1 LGGPWIHAALPWHHG
16 RNFVD
21 LGPRQAIAAAI
32 ILGLAWINT
41 RGVGRAGTFQ
51 LWVTI
56 CKVVG
61 LLLLLAAIALF
72 GHSATEQTLLP
83 AVNHDP
89 SPLAYGGALLAVMA
103 TYNGWANAAIIG
115 GEVRDAERTI
125 SRGHS

>member
-1 LGGPWIHAALPWHHG
+1 M
-16 RNFVD
+16 
-21 LGPRQAIAAAI
+21 PRCRGAMVATSLTSAHVKPSRVAV

-41 RGVGRAGTFQ
+41 KGVGRAGMFQ
-51 LWVTI
+51 LLVTI

-61 LLLLLAAIALF
+61 LLLLLAAIALSS
-72 GHSATEQTLLP
+72 HSPTEQTLLP
-83 AVNHDP
+83 STNHDS

-125 SRGHS
+125 PWELSPESLS